1 MARVGEVGPS
11 GGAGVARHLYF
22 RTHWIDEERI
32 RRDQEK
38 SRRESAK
45 TRRISGGNLP
55 KPGEYQEGARKRR
68 RKRQEVEPLPAPF
81 YGGKCRIVSPE
92 SLP

>member
-1 MARVGEVGPS
+1 MLGGEVARVGEVGPS

-45 TRRISGGNLP
+45 TRRKAGGNLP
-55 KPGEYQEGARKRR
+55 KPGECQEGARKGRE
-68 RKRQEVEPLPAPF
+68 KTGGGAPASSF
-81 YGGKCRIVSPE
+81 LWWE
-92 SLP
+92 M